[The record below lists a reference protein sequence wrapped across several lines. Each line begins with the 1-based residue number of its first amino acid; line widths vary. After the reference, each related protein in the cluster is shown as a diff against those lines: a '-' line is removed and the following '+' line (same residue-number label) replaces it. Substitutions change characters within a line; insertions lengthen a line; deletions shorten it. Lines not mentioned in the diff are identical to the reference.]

1 MSFQRWRKSMQLLLL
16 AAFPLAG
23 ADFKPVAERIQEQIM
38 NRFADSHG
46 IITDYRGLKGEIVL
60 PTPEECERNI
70 PNAKGYWTP
79 IENGGFFTGLYLLG
93 QCRRYRQEKSEN
105 TRTLIRRLVGG
116 LCKLQDVATV
126 PGFIARG
133 VGTDG
138 KYDVVDGIPLGPI
151 KADDLKKYVNAT
163 KLPFVAKGVLS
174 VSDAIKARAAGC
186 YAIVVSHHHGRIP
199 FGMPPVAV
207 LPEIKK
213 ALAGSGVHIF
223 VDCSIDT
230 GIDAFKALCLGAEAV
245 SVGRGILNPL
255 LKEGKEG
262 VVKKVTRMNEEL
274 SEMMLYTDIGDTRS
288 FSPDVI
294 YVRDGMKFEH
304 C

>member
-1 MSFQRWRKSMQLLLL
+1 MSFHRWRKSMQLLLL

-138 KYDVVDGIPLGPI
+138 KCHYKSSSSDQFFPWVI
-151 KADDLKKYVNAT
+151 
-163 KLPFVAKGVLS
+163 GV
-174 VSDAIKARAAGC
+174 DAISIPIFPPMPSAKLWRNALPPAEMLSKKQLASAR
-186 YAIVVSHHHGRIP
+186 RN
-199 FGMPPVAV
+199 
-207 LPEIKK
+207 
-213 ALAGSGVHIF
+213 
-223 VDCSIDT
+223 
-230 GIDAFKALCLGAEAV
+230 EAV
-245 SVGRGILNPL
+245 RNFRKSCGG
-255 LKEGKEG
+255 
-262 VVKKVTRMNEEL
+262 EL
-274 SEMMLYTDIGDTRS
+274 SCRS
-288 FSPDVI
+288 AAALFSS
-294 YVRDGMKFEH
+294 
-304 C
+304 CT

>member
-138 KYDVVDGIPLGPI
+138 KCHYKSSSSDQFFPWVIGVDAYLDTDIPSAKLWRNALPP
-151 KADDLKKYVNAT
+151 AEMLSKKT
-163 KLPFVAKGVLS
+163 IGVCPKKRS
-174 VSDAIKARAAGC
+174 CSE
-186 YAIVVSHHHGRIP
+186 
-199 FGMPPVAV
+199 
-207 LPEIKK
+207 LPEI
-213 ALAGSGVHIF
+213 LRRRVIMPLRGCFIF
-223 VDCSIDT
+223 FMYLRNTREIRT
-230 GIDAFKALCLGAEAV
+230 GE
-245 SVGRGILNPL
+245 S
-255 LKEGKEG
+255 
-262 VVKKVTRMNEEL
+262 
-274 SEMMLYTDIGDTRS
+274 
-288 FSPDVI
+288 
-294 YVRDGMKFEH
+294 
-304 C
+304 

>member
-1 MSFQRWRKSMQLLLL
+1 MSFHRWRKSMQLLLL

-23 ADFKPVAERIQEQIM
+23 ADFKPVAERIQVQIM

-138 KYDVVDGIPLGPI
+138 KCHYKSSSSDQFFPWVIGVDAYLDTDIP
-151 KADDLKKYVNAT
+151 
-163 KLPFVAKGVLS
+163 
-174 VSDAIKARAAGC
+174 SDAER
-186 YAIVVSHHHGRIP
+186 
-199 FGMPPVAV
+199 
-207 LPEIKK
+207 K
-213 ALAGSGVHIF
+213 ALAKRLAACG
-223 VDCSIDT
+223 
-230 GIDAFKALCLGAEAV
+230 DALEKKQLASARRNEAV
-245 SVGRGILNPL
+245 RNFRKFCGG
-255 LKEGKEG
+255 
-262 VVKKVTRMNEEL
+262 EL
-274 SEMMLYTDIGDTRS
+274 SCRS
-288 FSPDVI
+288 AAALFSS
-294 YVRDGMKFEH
+294 
-304 C
+304 CT

>member
-105 TRTLIRRLVGG
+105 
-116 LCKLQDVATV
+116 
-126 PGFIARG
+126 
-133 VGTDG
+133 
-138 KYDVVDGIPLGPI
+138 
-151 KADDLKKYVNAT
+151 
-163 KLPFVAKGVLS
+163 
-174 VSDAIKARAAGC
+174 
-186 YAIVVSHHHGRIP
+186 
-199 FGMPPVAV
+199 
-207 LPEIKK
+207 
-213 ALAGSGVHIF
+213 
-223 VDCSIDT
+223 
-230 GIDAFKALCLGAEAV
+230 
-245 SVGRGILNPL
+245 
-255 LKEGKEG
+255 
-262 VVKKVTRMNEEL
+262 
-274 SEMMLYTDIGDTRS
+274 
-288 FSPDVI
+288 
-294 YVRDGMKFEH
+294 
-304 C
+304 